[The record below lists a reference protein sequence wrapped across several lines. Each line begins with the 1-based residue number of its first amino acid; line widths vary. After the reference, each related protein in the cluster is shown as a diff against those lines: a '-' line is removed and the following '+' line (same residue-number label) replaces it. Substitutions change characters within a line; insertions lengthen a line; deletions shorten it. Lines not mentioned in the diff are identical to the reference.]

1 MARFSFT
8 FHALLSFCVA
18 LSRAAPSNYEPP
30 TVTKRAATPIS
41 TVCGDIIRNA
51 ELVFPAKQAYDCLTS
66 VPFNAAVATR
76 FLQYY
81 NDTIQFQSNL
91 AYLKNPPASYQQAP
105 VDLVEGLAQIQI
117 AIDNSKFANQYEFEV
132 TLQALIFSTH
142 DAHLNLIAGIL
153 GVFTFG
159 TSYDIASVS
168 LDGIQLP
175 KVYFSD
181 DLTDSASDGDWQPSA
196 ISKIDD
202 LDAQDYLDDFA
213 ATNAIGSLE
222 SHADFNQLMTSP
234 AQDIQSIFSTWGG
247 NSMFYPGDELTFLL
261 ENGTRITTNWLAVY
275 TYPSSTGALETGGD
289 FYNFFVLGWYP
300 ASYDPNATE
309 SSTAAPTATETDSAT
324 STADETAAASTTA
337 ASWDNDAY
345 PDPDIAQAD
354 LGTFGTGFVSG
365 YFLRQSSVA
374 VLSLPSF
381 QEPGFAVGSFSDTVT
396 RFLNASKAAGMQK
409 VVIDVQQNYGG
420 DVFLAVDTYK
430 QFFPTQEPF
439 GGSRMRA
446 TDPTNAMGDAITG
459 YWETLDDSFD
469 DYYDFYDDE
478 WMALTR
484 NNADT
489 NDNFTSWAEFYGP
502 HVFNG
507 DSFTTT
513 QRYNFSDNVFSTIS
527 TEDEDDDGFT
537 VYGTDARP
545 ANTTQP
551 YAAKDVIILSD
562 SLCSSACAVF
572 MEMMHHEA
580 GVRTVVAGGRSSY
593 GPMQAPSMSR
603 GAAAYTLDSLDY
615 QIDVAQQLLQESS
628 DPSSANFLPNR
639 TTATDVWI
647 TYADINLRDQVRR
660 GGNIPLQF
668 VYEAATCR
676 IFYTPQT
683 FYNYTALWTYAA
695 DAMWNNP
702 SLCVKDSTG
711 WSTTSATNTTAPPAS
726 ILPSP
731 KPSASTDPKIGSI
744 IMNVLSGSPP
754 SAHSPILDDGIP
766 TKQGQLAYEGTSC
779 SSESKCPTTDYF
791 CLTTSLK
798 CDSKTKKPVSGS
810 YCVPVCNP
818 NQGGKVVNT
827 CTNFGVCQ
835 PLNSTVPGFK
845 NTGNTL
851 TKGRNGYCDPP
862 IPACRKTKKSKFTS
876 INVDGALDPPEKR
889 DPEEWF

>member
-1 MARFSFT
+1 MARLSVF
-8 FHALLSFCVA
+8 FHAFLSFYIA
-18 LSRAAPSNYEPP
+18 LSRAAPSNSEPP
-30 TVTKRAATPIS
+30 TVTKRAAPPTS
-41 TVCGDIIRNA
+41 TVCGDIFRNA

-76 FLQYY
+76 FLQYF

-91 AYLKNPPASYQQAP
+91 AYLKNPPPSYQQAP
-105 VDLVEGLAQIQI
+105 VDLVGGLAHIQT
-117 AIDNSKFANQYEFEV
+117 AIDNGKFANEYEFEA

-159 TSYDIASVS
+159 AAYDIASVS

-181 DLTDSASDGDWQPSA
+181 DLIDSENDGDWQPSA
-196 ISKIDD
+196 ISKING

-247 NSMFYPGDELTFLL
+247 NTMFYPGDELTFLL
-261 ENGTRITTNWLAVY
+261 ENGTQVSTNWLAIY

-300 ASYDPNATE
+300 ASYDPDATE

-324 STADETAAASTTA
+324 STADETPAASTSS
-337 ASWDNDAY
+337 ASWDNQAY
-345 PDPDIAQAD
+345 PDPDIAQTD

-365 YFLRQSSVA
+365 YFLKQASVA

-381 QEPGFAVGSFSDTVT
+381 QEPGSAVGSFSDTVT

-420 DVFLAVDTYK
+420 DIFLAVDTYK
-430 QFFPTQEPF
+430 QFFPTQEPY

-446 TDPTNAMGDAITG
+446 TGPTNAMGDAITS
-459 YWETLDDSFD
+459 YWESLDDSYE

-478 WMALTR
+478 WMPLTR
-484 NNADT
+484 INADT
-489 NDNFTSWAEFYGP
+489 NDNFTSWNEFYGP
-502 HVFNG
+502 HVYDG

-513 QRYNFSDNVFSTIS
+513 QRYDFSDQIFSTLS
-527 TEDEDDDGFT
+527 TQDEDDEGFS
-537 VYGTDARP
+537 VYGTDSRP

-551 YAAKDVIILSD
+551 
-562 SLCSSACAVF
+562 
-572 MEMMHHEA
+572 
-580 GVRTVVAGGRSSY
+580 
-593 GPMQAPSMSR
+593 MSR
-603 GAAAYTLDSLDY
+603 GAVAYTLDSLDNR
-615 QIDVAQQLLQESS
+615 IGVAQELLQEGS
-628 DPSSANFLPNR
+628 DPSSADFLPNR

-647 TYADINLRDQVRR
+647 TYADINLRDQVRK
-660 GGNIPLQF
+660 GSDTPLQF

-695 DAMWNNP
+695 NAMWNDS

-711 WSTTSATNTTAPPAS
+711 YSTTSATNTTAPPS
-726 ILPSP
+726 SVLPSP
-731 KPSASTDPKIGSI
+731 KASVSTDPKIGSI
-744 IMNVLSGSPP
+744 IMNVLSGSSPD
-754 SAHSPILDDGIP
+754 AHSPILDAGRP
-766 TKQGQLAYEGTSC
+766 TSLVAARPKNQSKLKAVEKISCLLAA
-779 SSESKCPTTDYF
+779 CPSTDYF
-791 CLTTSLK
+791 CLKTSLT
-798 CDSKTKKPVSGS
+798 CDSKTKKAIPGS
-810 YCVPVCNP
+810 WCVPVCNP
-818 NQGGKVVNT
+818 NQGGKVAST
-827 CTNFGVCQ
+827 CGNSGSCQ
-835 PLNSTVPGFK
+835 VLDSTVPGFK
-845 NTGNTL
+845 NTGGTL
-851 TKGRNGYCDPP
+851 SKGRNGFCNPP
-862 IPACRKTKKSKFTS
+862 APACRTTYKPSKFTS
-876 INVDGALDPPEKR
+876 SDVDDALDPPEKR
-889 DPEEWF
+889 DAVKLL